1 MTRPAGQLGDPSPD
15 VLQGAAAAFG
25 LLASTM
31 RLHIVWI
38 LSQGDC
44 DVTGLAERVGATL
57 PAVSQ
62 HLAKLKLAGLVH
74 SRREGRRQVYLVD
87 DPALVTV
94 VRVMVD
100 QHGGPYEQRQVRP
113 PDGRSGQVGRVVPA
127 GGVREFGA

>member
-1 MTRPAGQLGDPSPD
+1 VTTSAAESGDPSPE
-15 VLQGAAAAFG
+15 VLQSGAAAFG

-62 HLAKLKLAGLVH
+62 HLAKLKLAGLVR

-87 DPALVTV
+87 DPDLVTV
-94 VRVMVD
+94 VRVMVG
-100 QHGGPYEQRQVRP
+100 QPAERP
-113 PDGRSGQVGRVVPA
+113 VALSQGTRGL
-127 GGVREFGA
+127 GA